1 MIPYA
6 TLNYYEHTDGYM
18 ITSTTAWIFFVLL
31 NAYYGG
37 ALTMF
42 FTSEIRVP
50 FSSIEEVMRAYPNW
64 QLKMMS
70 GNDVHFQYKAIQVS
84 IYVLEPD
91 FFEDLMWLKKSFSKQ
106 ENEKLKLG

>member
-91 FFEDLMWLKKSFSKQ
+91 FFEDLMWFKK
-106 ENEKLKLG
+106 KL

>member
-91 FFEDLMWLKKSFSKQ
+91 IFEDLMWFKKKF
-106 ENEKLKLG
+106 